1 MDQMGLDDA
10 QKLALLGLSAGA
22 RSTLHRY
29 RTGQSVPEAADQ
41 MERCA
46 NILRIAAALNHLFPE
61 GGLLAAIQAA
71 RLRRQE
77 HPCHH
82 ADKLRKAHAHAG
94 PDRSRVAALSASA
107 ALALLKRLAAV
118 KATVWRMVPR
128 PSKLALL
135 FAPGRPE
142 AEADTVLE
150 IMRAIGPLPYF
161 VSGAAGAVR
170 DQVIGFPLAN
180 PVPGRFNDADA
191 GFGLWYAAFEPRTA
205 LAEFAWHYRR
215 RKLLAGLDPETA
227 EPEIRLLWSV
237 PVVGNSW
244 PT

>member
-1 MDQMGLDDA
+1 M
-10 QKLALLGLSAGA
+10 SA
-22 RSTLHRY
+22 
-29 RTGQSVPEAADQ
+29 P
-41 MERCA
+41 
-46 NILRIAAALNHLFPE
+46 
-61 GGLLAAIQAA
+61 
-71 RLRRQE
+71 
-77 HPCHH
+77 
-82 ADKLRKAHAHAG
+82 
-94 PDRSRVAALSASA
+94 A

-227 EPEIRLLWSV
+227 EPEVRLLWSV
-237 PVVGNSW
+237 PVVGELVADLIDAARNE
-244 PT
+244 PRLTADDYGFCQGVGRLVQR